1 MQNYSVRLTSTGSN
15 SFYSKMAAQS
25 VDLNLEE
32 KLTHELSVSADIE
45 TPWNVGLII
54 GASGSGKTTL
64 AKKMFKDQFCEA
76 SDIDFEKCVI
86 DQFPEGLEYKQR
98 ADLLC
103 GIGLSSVPCWIKP
116 LKCLSNGQQSRAIA
130 ALKLS
135 EKNFLVMDEFTS
147 VVDRT
152 VAKVMSHCVQKFARK
167 NNFKF
172 CAISCHYDVV
182 EHLNPD
188 WVIDCNNQTFT
199 DRRNLWQSF
208 KKSDSIKFDIKEVG
222 RESWKYF
229 SKYHYLSKNLPCGI
243 VRFFGLFHEGDQV
256 GFQCFANYVP
266 IKDRKQKIKMHSN
279 RTVIHPDYVG
289 LGLGIKLINETSK
302 IMFFEGH
309 EVYAK
314 FSSSPIFAAMRQD
327 KNWVLLGV
335 QRFSSKA
342 TGNMTRKTRFR
353 DEVKTYSFKYVG
365 EKR

>member
-1 MQNYSVRLTSTGSN
+1 MQNYSVKLTSTGSN

-32 KLTHELSVSADIE
+32 KLTHELSVIADIE

-64 AKKMFKDQFCEA
+64 AKKMFQNQFSEKTN
-76 SDIDFEKCVI
+76 IDFEKCVI
-86 DQFPEGLEYKQR
+86 DQFPETLEYKQR

-103 GIGLSSVPCWIKP
+103 GIGLSSVPCWVKP

-135 EKNFLVMDEFTS
+135 EKKFLVMDEFTS

-152 VAKVMSHCVQKFARK
+152 AAKSMSHCVQKFSRK

-172 CAISCHYDVV
+172 CAISCHYDVI

-188 WVIDCNNQTFT
+188 WVIDCNNQTFV
-199 DRRNLWQSF
+199 DRRNLWQNF
-208 KKSDSIKFDIKEVG
+208 KKTDSIKFDIKEVG

-243 VRFFGLFHEGDQV
+243 VRFFGLFHEKDQI

-266 IKDRKQKIKMHSN
+266 IKDKGEKIKMHFN

-289 LGLGIKLINETSK
+289 IGLGIKLINETSK
-302 IMFFEGH
+302 IMFLEGYD
-309 EVYAK
+309 VYGK
-314 FSSSPIFAAMRQD
+314 FSSSPIFNAMKQD
-327 KNWVLLGV
+327 KNWRLLSV
-335 QRFSSKA
+335 QRFTAKA
-342 TGNMTRKTRFR
+342 GRKMIRKISFR
-353 DEVKTYSFKYVG
+353 NAVRTYSFKYLGV
-365 EKR
+365 K

>member
-1 MQNYSVRLTSTGSN
+1 MQNYSVKLESTASN

-32 KLTHELSVSADIE
+32 KLTHELSISADIE
-45 TPWNVGLII
+45 TAWNVGLII

-64 AKKMFKDQFCEA
+64 AKKIFNDQFSEKT
-76 SDIDFEKCVI
+76 DLDFDRCVI

-103 GIGLSSVPCWIKP
+103 GIGLSSVPCWVKP
-116 LKCLSNGQQSRAIA
+116 LRCLSNGQQSRAIA

-135 EKNFLVMDEFTS
+135 EEKFLVMDEFTS

-152 VAKVMSHCVQKFARK
+152 VAKAMSHCVQKFARK

-208 KKSDSIKFDIKEVG
+208 KKSDQIKFDIREIG

-229 SKYHYLSKNLPCGI
+229 SKYHYLSKNIPCGI
-243 VRFFGLFHEGDQV
+243 VKFFGLFHDENQI

-266 IKDRKQKIKMHSN
+266 IKDKNKKIKMHSN

-289 LGLGIKLINETSK
+289 MGLGIKLINETSK
-302 IMFFEGH
+302 IMSEKGFE
-309 EVYAK
+309 VFAK
-314 FSSSPIFAAMRQD
+314 YSSIPIFESMRKD
-327 KNWVLLGV
+327 KRWKLISI
-335 QRFSSKA
+335 QRFTTKPSESMK
-342 TGNMTRKTRFR
+342 RKTSFR
-353 DEVKTYSFKYVG
+353 QAVRTFSFKYVPT
-365 EKR
+365 ED